1 MIWQVPEIWEIM
13 AAMKLVGLL
22 ELIGFYLLG
31 VALFFV
37 ILAYNFQK
45 DRLCAS
51 WRIFKT
57 VLAVN
62 FSGVLLYGF
71 LWFLLFLY
79 PRSF

>member
-1 MIWQVPEIWEIM
+1 MIWQVPEIWGIM
-13 AAMKLVGLL
+13 ATMKLVGLL
-22 ELIGFYLLG
+22 ELIGFYLFG
-31 VALFFV
+31 AALFSV

-51 WRIFKT
+51 WRIFKA

-62 FSGVLLYGF
+62 FSGVLFYGF
-71 LWFLLFLY
+71 LLLVLYLY